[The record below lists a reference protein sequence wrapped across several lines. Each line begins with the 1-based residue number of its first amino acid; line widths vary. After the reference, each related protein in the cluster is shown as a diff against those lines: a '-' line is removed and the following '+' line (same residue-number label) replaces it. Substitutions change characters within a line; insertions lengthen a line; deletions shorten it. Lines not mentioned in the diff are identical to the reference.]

1 MEFKKCDRCGC
12 FFASAD
18 SVCHNCLTKERF
30 EMSKFKTYIEENN
43 ISNINSL
50 NELSIGVGIPIKTLN
65 RFLSNDDFL
74 DISKANKM
82 NLEINNK

>member
-12 FFASAD
+12 FFSSND
-18 SVCHNCLTKERF
+18 NVCHNCLTKERF

-50 NELSIGVGIPIKTLN
+50 NELSVGTGISGKTLN
-65 RFLSNDDFL
+65 RFLSQDDFSDL
-74 DISKANKM
+74 YNQI
-82 NLEINNK
+82 NLK